1 MTPGFIQ
8 KGIGRTLI
16 VALALAACAVLAVT
30 LVLNYLASR
39 RNWIE
44 QTDARSMASV
54 QHAAKRLDDLLMR
67 IAMIPKTTATRQK
80 LFGTS
85 PDPRM
90 LDYLRELLP
99 QLPPEEAYGIY
110 IAYEAM
116 AADASGA
123 MPWMDRKDHPN
134 PTIVKYD
141 YHDSAQEWYNGPKAS
156 KALYITEPYFDA
168 GGSDIAMV
176 SVTHPCVSEDGVYI
190 GTAGIDLSL
199 GLIRDIVDQIEFD
212 VNLANA
218 RLLATVRPS
227 SSDAGNGM
235 DEYAYLI
242 SRSGFVV
249 SHPDAT
255 LMLSERTR
263 GANVAELVDGKKTV
277 GAGSGM
283 DIVTI
288 DGDLRRIYWTTSPL
302 SGWKLIYNVSNAK
315 VMGPVIRMTIQ
326 SIVISTLGL
335 FSLLGLIGWI
345 ASQWAKPIREL
356 TEQARL
362 LSKGEIATER
372 LLPLVRRGDELGALA
387 KNFSEMSREIHDRE
401 KELRSLNQNLT
412 HLVHERTA
420 DLEQAVVDAENA
432 KEQAIEANRTKSAF
446 LANMSHELRTPM
458 NAIIGYSEML
468 IEEMEEADDGRTV
481 EDLTKIHAAG
491 KHLLGL
497 INDILDLSKIEAGRM
512 TVYCETFSVAS
523 TIKEI
528 TDTIQ
533 PLIKKN
539 QNQLVVQTSGNLGV
553 MNSDLTK
560 LRQLLFNLLSNASKF
575 TEKGTVTLD
584 VVRESD
590 RIQFVVSD
598 TGIGMNEAQLKKLFQ
613 PFTQA
618 DASTTRKYGGT
629 GLGLTISRRFC
640 EMLGG
645 SIDVKSELGQ
655 GSQFIVN
662 LPTTAPR
669 EKVAGVRDSI
679 RDLDD
684 LGEVLEGIRLDGA
697 NAGKRT
703 IVVVDD
709 DPSVCELMERFLTKE
724 GFLVKSIKNAK
735 DALDFIRKHPP
746 FAVTCDLMMPGM
758 DGWSFLQAVKEDAE
772 LCEIPVI
779 MISISPNRELGIA
792 LGAVEFLSKPV
803 DWNDLSRVLERL
815 RTQSRSTSNAWGSN
829 ALLLVEDDVAM
840 SEMTSRLLE
849 NHGWKVHVASNGKAA
864 LKELESF
871 VPAVILLD
879 LMMPEMDG
887 FQFLTEFH
895 RRPDV
900 NHIPIIVLTAMDL
913 DANQQAFLANQTVEI
928 LKKGS
933 TDSETILDHL
943 KKHIHNLNPTQD

>member
-1 MTPGFIQ
+1 
-8 KGIGRTLI
+8 
-16 VALALAACAVLAVT
+16 
-30 LVLNYLASR
+30 
-39 RNWIE
+39 
-44 QTDARSMASV
+44 
-54 QHAAKRLDDLLMR
+54 
-67 IAMIPKTTATRQK
+67 
-80 LFGTS
+80 
-85 PDPRM
+85 
-90 LDYLRELLP
+90 
-99 QLPPEEAYGIY
+99 
-110 IAYEAM
+110 
-116 AADASGA
+116 
-123 MPWMDRKDHPN
+123 
-134 PTIVKYD
+134 
-141 YHDSAQEWYNGPKAS
+141 
-156 KALYITEPYFDA
+156 
-168 GGSDIAMV
+168 
-176 SVTHPCVSEDGVYI
+176 
-190 GTAGIDLSL
+190 
-199 GLIRDIVDQIEFD
+199 
-212 VNLANA
+212 
-218 RLLATVRPS
+218 
-227 SSDAGNGM
+227 
-235 DEYAYLI
+235 
-242 SRSGFVV
+242 
-249 SHPDAT
+249 
-255 LMLSERTR
+255 
-263 GANVAELVDGKKTV
+263 
-277 GAGSGM
+277 
-283 DIVTI
+283 
-288 DGDLRRIYWTTSPL
+288 
-302 SGWKLIYNVSNAK
+302 
-315 VMGPVIRMTIQ
+315 
-326 SIVISTLGL
+326 
-335 FSLLGLIGWI
+335 
-345 ASQWAKPIREL
+345 
-356 TEQARL
+356 
-362 LSKGEIATER
+362 
-372 LLPLVRRGDELGALA
+372 
-387 KNFSEMSREIHDRE
+387 MSREIHDRE

-420 DLEQAVVDAENA
+420 DLERAVVDAETA

-468 IEEMEEADDGRTV
+468 IEEMEDAEDKQKVD
-481 EDLTKIHAAG
+481 DLTKIHSAG

-512 TVYCETFSVAS
+512 TVYCETFSVSS

-539 QNQLVVQTSGNLGV
+539 QNQLVVQSSGNLGV

-575 TEKGTVTLD
+575 TEKGTITLD

-598 TGIGMNEAQLKKLFQ
+598 TGIGMTDAQIKKLFQ

-645 SIDVKSELGQ
+645 SIDVKSQLGQ
-655 GSQFIVN
+655 GSQFIVT

-669 EKVAGVRDSI
+669 EKVAGIRDSI

-684 LGEVLEGIRLDGA
+684 LGGVLEGIKLDAA

-709 DPSVCELMERFLTKE
+709 DPAVCELMERFLAKE
-724 GFLVKSIKNAK
+724 GFVVKAIKNAK
-735 DALDFIRKHPP
+735 DALDFIRKNPP

-758 DGWSFLQAVKEDAE
+758 DGWSFLQAVKEDPS
-772 LCEIPVI
+772 LCNIPVI

-849 NHGWKVHVASNGKAA
+849 NHGWKVHVAFNGKAA
-864 LKELESF
+864 LQELESF

-895 RRPDV
+895 QRPNAD
-900 NHIPIIVLTAMDL
+900 
-913 DANQQAFLANQTVEI
+913 
-928 LKKGS
+928 
-933 TDSETILDHL
+933 
-943 KKHIHNLNPTQD
+943 

>member
-1 MTPGFIQ
+1 MTLGFVQ
-8 KGIGRTLI
+8 KGIGRKLI

-54 QHAAKRLDDLLMR
+54 QHAAKRLDDLLTR
-67 IAMIPKTTATRQK
+67 IAMIPRTTATRQK

-85 PDPRM
+85 PDPAM

-116 AADASGA
+116 AANAPGA

-134 PTIVKYD
+134 PTLVKYD
-141 YHDSAQEWYNGPKAS
+141 YHDASQEWYNGPKSS
-156 KALYITEPYFDA
+156 KSLYITEPYFDA
-168 GGSDIAMV
+168 GGSNIAMV
-176 SVTHPCVSEDGVYI
+176 SVTYPCVSEDGVYI

-218 RLLATVRPS
+218 RLLDPVKTS
-227 SSDAGNGM
+227 SNDASNGM

-249 SHPDAT
+249 SHPDSK
-255 LMLSERTR
+255 LMLNEKTR
-263 GANVAELVDGKKTV
+263 GTNAADLIDGKKTV
-277 GAGSGM
+277 GTESGM
-283 DIVTI
+283 DLVTI

-315 VMGPVIRMTIQ
+315 VMGPVVRMTMQ
-326 SIVISTLGL
+326 SIAISAVGL

-356 TEQARL
+356 SEQARL
-362 LSKGEIATER
+362 LSQGEIATER
-372 LLPLVRRGDELGALA
+372 LLPLVRRGDELGDLA

-401 KELRSLNQNLT
+401 KELRSLNENLT

-420 DLEQAVVDAENA
+420 DLERAVVDAETA

-468 IEEMEEADDGRTV
+468 IEEVEDAEDGQMV
-481 EDLTKIHAAG
+481 EDLAKIHAAG

-512 TVYCETFSVAS
+512 TVYCETFSVSS

-539 QNQLVVQTSGNLGV
+539 QNQLVVQASGNLGV

-575 TEKGTVTLD
+575 TEKGTITLD

-590 RIQFVVSD
+590 RIRFVVSD
-598 TGIGMNEAQLKKLFQ
+598 TGIGMTEAQIDKLFQ

-645 SIDVKSELGQ
+645 SIDVKSQLGQ
-655 GSQFIVN
+655 GSQFIVT

-669 EKVAGVRDSI
+669 EKVAGIRDSI
-679 RDLDD
+679 RDLDE
-684 LGEVLEGIRLDGA
+684 LGGVLEGIKLDAA

-709 DPSVCELMERFLTKE
+709 DPAVCELMDRFLTKE
-724 GFLVKSIKNAK
+724 GFSVKTIKNAK
-735 DALDFIRKHPP
+735 DALDFIRKQPP

-758 DGWSFLQAVKEDAE
+758 DGWSFLQAVKEDPAI
-772 LCEIPVI
+772 CDIPVI

-815 RTQSRSTSNAWGSN
+815 RSQSRASSNAWNAN
-829 ALLLVEDDVAM
+829 ALLLVEDDLAT
-840 SEMTSRLLE
+840 SEMTSKLLE
-849 NHGWKVHVASNGKAA
+849 SHGWKVHVASNGKAA
-864 LKELESF
+864 LQELETF

-887 FQFLTEFH
+887 FQFLTEYH
-895 RRPDV
+895 RRP
-900 NHIPIIVLTAMDL
+900 NAEQIPIIVLTAMDL
-913 DANQQAFLANQTVEI
+913 DEQQRAFLASQTVEI

-933 TDSETILDHL
+933 TNSETILDHL
-943 KKHIHNLNPTQD
+943 KKHIHSLKPTQD